1 MNFEFDLTKNSK
13 LIAERKVS
21 FEEIIDAFNN
31 GGIVEISPHYNQK
44 KYPNQEIFY
53 VNLKNEI
60 YVVPFVKKDKGT
72 IFLKTIFPSRK
83 ARKIFL
89 HTKKNRTAKA

>member
-1 MNFEFDLTKNSK
+1 MKFEFNAEKNAK
-13 LIAERKVS
+13 LIVERNVS
-21 FEEIIDAFNN
+21 FEEIITEIEA
-31 GGIVEISPHYNQK
+31 GRIVATGKHQNFR
-44 KYPNQEIFY
+44 KYPHQEVFY

-60 YVVPFVKKDKGT
+60 YVVPFVQKDDET

-89 HTKKNRTAKA
+89 PTDK

>member
-1 MNFEFDLTKNSK
+1 MKFEFNSAKNSK
-13 LIAERKVS
+13 LVAERKVS
-21 FEEIIDAFNN
+21 FEEIIEAFSH

-44 KYPNQEIFY
+44 KYPNQQVFY

-60 YVVPFVKKDKGT
+60 YVVPFVEKDAET

-89 HTKKNRTAKA
+89 KKK